1 MDREDGPT
9 HVKVESL
16 RDALSH
22 PQFIIESE
30 GAYYVTLAVWRYD
43 PGALDLSERERQGV
57 DEVAEHFQR
66 LVKTDA
72 QRRAVQLIEFTPYV
86 HQHTS

>member
-1 MDREDGPT
+1 MDRKHEPA
-9 HVKVESL
+9 HVKVESFQ
-16 RDALSH
+16 DALSH
-22 PQFIIESE
+22 PQFIVESE

-43 PGALDLSERERQGV
+43 PQASNLSETERRGV
-57 DEVAEHFQR
+57 DQVAEHFQR